1 MRLAAQIMKE
11 IQSYF
16 RDPSQRIAL
25 FGPPLIQLF
34 VLSSAATLEV
44 SNVDIAVFN
53 EDAGAASHEVIERV
67 KAAHF
72 VGEVVFVDRQDSI
85 TQLIDERKVLAG
97 VHFPQDF
104 SRDVAAGRPAAF
116 QALID
121 GRRANAGQITL
132 SYLQTIA
139 ADYGADVI
147 GEKGTS
153 SAAAPQVEVRHWFN
167 ENLLYTWFFVPGMMG
182 VLVMFNAL
190 VSCATSIAKE
200 RENGTFDQLL
210 VSPSTPLEI
219 VIAKSVP
226 AFVAG
231 TVLASM
237 MIAFCVYAFGI
248 PLLGSLPLLM
258 GCMMLFIF
266 AMVGIGLMLSSVC
279 GTQQQAILG
288 AFAIGY
294 PMLLTSG
301 FATPYANM
309 PHWLQIVAQ
318 VSPMKHFLIIIQGSF
333 AKAMPPSDILA
344 NAWPLVVIATV
355 SMSLAMVIVKRKL
368 Q

>member
-1 MRLAAQIMKE
+1 MRLAAQIIKE
-11 IQSYF
+11 LRSYF
-16 RDPSQRIAL
+16 QDPGQRVSL
-25 FGPPLIQLF
+25 FGPPLLQLF
-34 VLSSAATLEV
+34 VLASAATLEV

-53 EDAGAASHEVIERV
+53 EDSGSASYEVIQRI

-72 VGEVVFVDRQDSI
+72 VHDVILVDRQDSI

-97 VHFPQDF
+97 IHFSQDF
-104 SRDVAAGRPAAF
+104 SRDVAAGRPASF

-139 ADYGADVI
+139 GDYGADVA
-147 GEKGTS
+147 GASVSG
-153 SAAAPQVEVRHWFN
+153 APQAEVRHWFN
-167 ENLLYTWFFVPGMMG
+167 ENLRYTWYFVPGMMG
-182 VLVMFNAL
+182 ILAMFISL
-190 VSCATSIAKE
+190 VSSATSIAKE

-210 VSPSTPLEI
+210 VSPSTALEI

-231 TVLASM
+231 TLLASM
-237 MIAFCVYAFGI
+237 MIAFCVWGFGI

-258 GCMMLFIF
+258 LSMMLFIA
-266 AMVGIGLMLSSVC
+266 AMVGIGLMLSSIC
-279 GTQQQAILG
+279 NNQQQAILG

-294 PMLLTSG
+294 PMLLTAG

-309 PHWLQIVAQ
+309 PHWLQVVAQ
-318 VSPMKHFLIIIQGSF
+318 ASPMKHFLIIIHGSF
-333 AKAMPPSDILA
+333 SKAMPPSDIFA
-344 NAWPLVVIATV
+344 NAWPLVIIATV
-355 SMSLAMVIVKRKL
+355 SMTLAMIIVKRRL

>member
-1 MRLAAQIMKE
+1 MRLAAQIIKE
-11 IQSYF
+11 LQSYF
-16 RDPSQRIAL
+16 QDPGQRISL

-34 VLSSAATLEV
+34 ILSSAATLEV

-53 EDAGAASHEVIERV
+53 QDSGTASYEVIQRV

-72 VGEVVFVDRQDSI
+72 VHDVIVVERQDAI
-85 TQLIDERKVLAG
+85 TRLIDQRKVLAG
-97 VHFPQDF
+97 IHFPQDF
-104 SRDVAAGRPAAF
+104 SRDVAAGRPASF

-139 ADYGADVI
+139 NDYGADV
-147 GEKGTS
+147 TD
-153 SAAAPQVEVRHWFN
+153 AAVAGAPQVEVRHWFN
-167 ENLLYTWFFVPGMMG
+167 KNLLYTWFFVPGMMG
-182 VLVMFNAL
+182 VLVMFISL
-190 VSCATSIAKE
+190 VSSATSIAKE

-210 VSPSTPLEI
+210 VSPSTAMEI

-226 AFVAG
+226 AFVAATG
-231 TVLASM
+231 LASA
-237 MIAFCVYAFGI
+237 MIAFCVFAFRI

-258 GCMMLFIF
+258 LCMMLFIF
-266 AMVGIGLMLSSVC
+266 AMVGIGLMLSSIC

-309 PHWLQIVAQ
+309 PQWLQVVAQ

-333 AKAMPPSDILA
+333 AKAMPASDILA
-344 NAWPLVVIATV
+344 NAWPLVVIAAV
-355 SMSLAMVIVKRKL
+355 SMTLAMVIVKRKL

>member
-1 MRLAAQIMKE
+1 MRLAAQVVKE
-11 IQSYF
+11 LRSYF
-16 RDPSQRIAL
+16 RDPSQRLAL

-34 VLSSAATLEV
+34 ILSSAATLEV

-53 EDAGAASHEVIERV
+53 EDSGAASHEVIQRV
-67 KAAHF
+67 RAAHF
-72 VGEVVFVDRQDSI
+72 VHEVIIVDRQDVI
-85 TQLIDERKVLAG
+85 TRLIDQRKVLAG
-97 VHFPQDF
+97 IHFSQDF
-104 SRDVAAGRPAAF
+104 SRDVAAGRPTRF

-132 SYLQTIA
+132 SYLQAIA
-139 ADYGADVI
+139 NDYGADVTDATTS
-147 GEKGTS
+147 GT
-153 SAAAPQVEVRHWFN
+153 PQVEVRHWFN

-182 VLVMFNAL
+182 VLLMFNSL
-190 VSCATSIAKE
+190 VSTATSIAKE

-219 VIAKSVP
+219 VVAKSVP

-231 TVLASM
+231 TAMASM
-237 MIAFCVYAFGI
+237 MIAFCVFAFGI

-258 GCMMLFIF
+258 LCMMLFIF
-266 AMVGIGLMLSSVC
+266 AMVGIGLMLSSIC

-309 PHWLQIVAQ
+309 PHWLQIFAQ

-333 AKAMPPSDILA
+333 AKAMPPADILA
-344 NAWPLVVIATV
+344 NAWPLVVIAAV
-355 SMSLAMVIVKRKL
+355 SMSMAMVIVKRKL